1 VIPHIDAEIGI
12 STFSTKFKGCGGIIR
27 EKAEDF
33 VVSEILSKKTLDAI
47 SQNSG
52 YTVYKLKKHNLDTS
66 HALNE
71 IFRKYRL
78 KLKALGLKDAFAFTE
93 QFVCSLELS

>member
-1 VIPHIDAEIGI
+1 MIPQIDDELGI
-12 STFSTKFKGCGGIIR
+12 STYSTKFKGCGGKIR

-33 VVSEILSKKTLDAI
+33 VVSEILSKKTLDTI

-66 HALNE
+66 HALDE
-71 IFRKYRL
+71 IFQKHRL
-78 KLKALGLKDAFAFTE
+78 KYFHFVRRPHCAPHLKT
-93 QFVCSLELS
+93 